1 MPKRR
6 ILPDVEELHRLFRY
20 DRETGKLYWKISPTF
35 ARIKVGDEAGCL
47 NSTGYLR
54 VKIQRKNYYIHRII
68 YKMCH
73 KVEPPTYLDH
83 INQIK
88 SDNRLENLREID
100 HGHNVRRSMNGK
112 RVYVDASRKKKYR
125 AILEINGKNHYIG
138 RFYTYEEARQKVVDF
153 EKENGVRRD

>member
-20 DRETGKLYWKISPTF
+20 DRETGKLYWKIATTNS
-35 ARIKVGDEAGCL
+35 IKVGDEAG
-47 NSTGYLR
+47 SPHSQGYIC
-54 VKIQRKNYYIHRII
+54 VVVQSKSYYVHRII

-73 KVEPPTYLDH
+73 KVEPPTYIDH
-83 INQIK
+83 INKIK
-88 SDNRLENLREID
+88 SDNRLENLREIG

-112 RVYVDASRKKKYR
+112 GVYVETGRKKKYS
-125 AILEINGKNHYIG
+125 AKLKFNGKEHRIG

-153 EKENGVRRD
+153 EKENGVIRD

>member
-1 MPKRR
+1 MPKRL

-20 DRETGKLYWKISPTF
+20 DRETGKLYWKISLTN
-35 ARIKVGDEAGCL
+35 RIKVGDEAGT
-47 NSTGYLR
+47 SHSEGYIR
-54 VKIQRKNYYIHRII
+54 ITIQNKQYYIHRII

-73 KVEPPTYLDH
+73 KVEPPTHLDH

-88 SDNRLENLREID
+88 TDNRLENLREID
-100 HGHNVRRSMNGK
+100 NGHNVRRSANGK
-112 RVYVDASRKKKYR
+112 GVSVKPDQKKKYEAR
-125 AILEINGKNHYIG
+125 FSFNGKDHYIG

>member
-20 DRETGKLYWKISPTF
+20 DRETGKLYWKISTTNS
-35 ARIKVGDEAGCL
+35 IKVGDEAGCL
-47 NSTGYLR
+47 NSRGYIC
-54 VKIQRKNYYIHRII
+54 VMIQRKLYSIHRII

-88 SDNRLENLREID
+88 TDNRLENLREID
-100 HGHNVRRSMNGK
+100 NGHNVRRSANGK
-112 RVYVDASRKKKYR
+112 GVYVEAGRKKKYR
-125 AILEINGKNHYIG
+125 AMLQINGKEHHIG

-153 EKENGVRRD
+153 EKENGVIRD

>member
-20 DRETGKLYWKISPTF
+20 DRETGKLYWKISTTNS
-35 ARIKVGDEAGCL
+35 IKVGDEAGCL
-47 NSTGYLR
+47 NSRGYIC
-54 VKIQRKNYYIHRII
+54 VMIQSKSYLVHRII

-88 SDNRLENLREID
+88 TDNRLENLREID
-100 HGHNVRRSMNGK
+100 NGHNVRRSANGK
-112 RVYVDASRKKKYR
+112 GVYAEAGRKKKYR
-125 AILEINGKNHYIG
+125 AMLQINGKEHHIG

-153 EKENGVRRD
+153 EKENGVIRD

>member
-1 MPKRR
+1 MPKRL

-20 DRETGKLYWKISPTF
+20 DRETGKLYWKISTTN
-35 ARIKVGDEAGCL
+35 RIKVGDESGSL
-47 NSTGYLR
+47 NSQGYLR
-54 VKIQRKNYYIHRII
+54 VKIQSKPYYIHRII

-73 KVEPPTYLDH
+73 KVEPPAYLDH

-88 SDNRLENLREID
+88 TDNRLENLREID
-100 HGHNVRRSMNGK
+100 NGHNVRRSMNGTG
-112 RVYVDASRKKKYR
+112 VGVQTGRKKKYR
-125 AILEINGKNHYIG
+125 AKFSFNGKEHFLG

>member
-20 DRETGKLYWKISPTF
+20 DRETGKLYWKISTTNS
-35 ARIKVGDEAGCL
+35 IKVGDEAGCL
-47 NSTGYLR
+47 HPQGYIR
-54 VKIQRKNYYIHRII
+54 VRIQSKLYSIHRII

-88 SDNRLENLREID
+88 TDNRLENLREID
-100 HGHNVRRSMNGK
+100 NGHNVRRSANGK
-112 RVYVDASRKKKYR
+112 GVYVEAGLKKKYR
-125 AILEINGKNHYIG
+125 AFLKFNGKQHHIG

-153 EKENGVRRD
+153 EKENGVIRD